1 LRRNKFG
8 RLPFGVA
15 ILFWLLPPDGPSERK
30 FVAKIVAIEPG
41 FYRIPLP
48 TVLTDS
54 THGEM
59 RAFELNTIRIR
70 DADAVEGFGYTFTVG
85 RNGAAVDAVLKR
97 EIVELF
103 VKDEAD
109 DIERLWRK
117 AWWALHYGGRGGPT
131 VLAISAFDMAL
142 WDLKAKRA
150 RLPLWNFLGGFDSK
164 APCYAGGIDLDLPL
178 DQLLRQTDDNL
189 AKGFRAIKMKVGR
202 KRLSEDVERVKAM
215 RDHLGDG
222 FPLMADANMKW
233 SVDEAIRAARAL
245 QPFDLTW
252 LEEPTEPEDPEGHAR
267 IVREGGLP
275 VAAGENLRTLSEFK
289 HYIACGGVT
298 FPEPDVTNCG
308 GVTAF
313 MKIAHLAEA
322 FNLPVTSHG
331 AHDVTVHLLAACPN
345 RSYLEA
351 HGFGLDRYIE
361 EPLRIKDGYAHAPN
375 RPGHGI
381 VFDWKGLDAIR
392 AG

>member
-1 LRRNKFG
+1 MPR
-8 RLPFGVA
+8 
-15 ILFWLLPPDGPSERK
+15 ITS
-30 FVAKIVAIEPG
+30 IVPG

-54 THGEM
+54 MHGEM
-59 RAFELNTIRIR
+59 RAFELNTVRLR
-70 DADAVEGFGYTFTVG
+70 DADGAEGVGYTFTVG
-85 RNGAAVDAVLKR
+85 RNGAAIDTILAR
-97 EIVELF
+97 ELPEIMDGE
-103 VKDEAD
+103 EAD
-109 DIERLWRK
+109 EIERLWHK

-131 VLAISAFDMAL
+131 VLALSAFDMAL

-150 RLPLWNFLGGFDSK
+150 NLPLWKALGGFDAK
-164 APCYAGGIDLDLPL
+164 VPCYAGGIDLDLPL
-178 DQLLRQTDDNL
+178 DKLLRQTDDNL

-202 KRLSEDVERVKAM
+202 ANLFEDVERVKAM
-215 RDHLGDG
+215 REHLGAG

-233 SVDEAIRAARAL
+233 SVDGAIRAARAL

-252 LEEPTEPEDPEGHAR
+252 LEEPTIPDDPAGHAR

-275 VAAGENLRTLSEFK
+275 IAAGENLRTLWEFK
-289 HYIACGGVT
+289 LYVAGGGVT
-298 FPEPDVTNCG
+298 YPEPDVTNCG
-308 GVTAF
+308 GVTPF

-351 HGFGLDRYIE
+351 HGFGLERYIA
-361 EPLRIKDGYAHAPN
+361 EPLKIQDGFALAPD

-381 VFDWKGLDAIR
+381 AFDWKGLEAIK
-392 AG
+392 A

>member
-1 LRRNKFG
+1 MPRI
-8 RLPFGVA
+8 A
-15 ILFWLLPPDGPSERK
+15 S
-30 FVAKIVAIEPG
+30 IEPG

-54 THGEM
+54 MHGEM
-59 RAFELNTIRIR
+59 RDFELNTVRIR
-70 DADAVEGFGYTFTVG
+70 DADGAEGVGYTFTVG
-85 RNGAAVDAVLKR
+85 RNGAAVDAVLSR
-97 EIVELF
+97 EF
-103 VKDEAD
+103 VDIMDGEEAD
-109 DIERLWRK
+109 EIERLWHK

-131 VLAISAFDMAL
+131 VLALSAFDMAL

-150 RLPLWNFLGGFDSK
+150 NLPLWKALGGYDPRV
-164 APCYAGGIDLDLPL
+164 PCYAGGIDLDLPL
-178 DQLLRQTDDNL
+178 DKLLSQTDDNL
-189 AKGFRAIKMKVGR
+189 GKGFRAIKMKVGR
-202 KRLSEDVERVKAM
+202 ANLFEDVERVKAM
-215 RDHLGDG
+215 RQHLGEG

-233 SVDEAIRAARAL
+233 SVDGAIRAARAL

-252 LEEPTEPEDPEGHAR
+252 IEEPTIPDDPGGHAR

-275 VAAGENLRTLSEFK
+275 VAAGENLRTLWEFK
-289 HYIACGGVT
+289 IYVESGAVT
-298 FPEPDVTNCG
+298 YPEPDVTNCG
-308 GVTAF
+308 GVTPF

-351 HGFGLDRYIE
+351 HGFGLERYIA
-361 EPLRIKDGYAHAPN
+361 EPLRIQDGFALAPD

-381 VFDWKGLDAIR
+381 AFDWQGLERIR
-392 AG
+392 S

>member
-1 LRRNKFG
+1 MPR
-8 RLPFGVA
+8 
-15 ILFWLLPPDGPSERK
+15 ISS
-30 FVAKIVAIEPG
+30 IEPG

-54 THGEM
+54 MHGEM
-59 RAFELNTIRIR
+59 RAFELNTVRIR
-70 DADAVEGFGYTFTVG
+70 DADGAEGVGYTFTVG
-85 RNGAAVDAVLKR
+85 RNGAAIDTILVR
-97 EIVELF
+97 ELPEIMDGE
-103 VKDEAD
+103 EAEE
-109 DIERLWRK
+109 IERLWHK

-150 RLPLWNFLGGFDSK
+150 NLPLWKALGGYDPRV
-164 APCYAGGIDLDLPL
+164 PCYAGGIDLELPL
-178 DQLLRQTDDNL
+178 DKLLRQTDDNL
-189 AKGFRAIKMKVGR
+189 GKGFRAIKMKVGR
-202 KRLSEDVERVKAM
+202 ANLFEDVERVKAM
-215 RDHLGDG
+215 REHLGEN

-233 SVDEAIRAARAL
+233 SVDGAIRAARAL

-252 LEEPTEPEDPEGHAR
+252 LEEPTIPDDPAGHAR

-275 VAAGENLRTLSEFK
+275 VAAGENLRTLWEFK
-289 HYIACGGVT
+289 LYIAGGGVT
-298 FPEPDVTNCG
+298 YPEPDVTNCG
-308 GVTAF
+308 GVTPF

-322 FNLPVTSHG
+322 FNMPVTSHG

-351 HGFGLDRYIE
+351 HGFGLDRYIA
-361 EPLRIKDGYAHAPN
+361 EPLRIQDGFALAPN

-381 VFDWKGLDAIR
+381 EFDWRGLEGIKA
-392 AG
+392 

>member
-1 LRRNKFG
+1 MPR
-8 RLPFGVA
+8 
-15 ILFWLLPPDGPSERK
+15 ITS
-30 FVAKIVAIEPG
+30 IEPG

-54 THGEM
+54 MHGEM
-59 RAFELNTIRIR
+59 RAFELNTVRIR
-70 DADAVEGFGYTFTVG
+70 DADGAEGVGYTFTIG
-85 RNGAAVDAVLKR
+85 RNGAAIHAVLAR
-97 EIVELF
+97 EMPEIMDSE
-103 VKDEAD
+103 EAD
-109 DIERLWRK
+109 EIERLWHK

-131 VLAISAFDMAL
+131 VLALSAFDMAL

-150 RLPLWNFLGGFDSK
+150 NLPLWKALGGYDPRV
-164 APCYAGGIDLDLPL
+164 PCYAGGIDLELPL
-178 DQLLRQTDDNL
+178 DKLLRQTDDNL

-202 KRLSEDVERVKAM
+202 ANLFEDVERVQAM
-215 RDHLGDG
+215 REHLGTG

-233 SVDEAIRAARAL
+233 SVDGAIRAARAL
-245 QPFDLTW
+245 QPSDLTW
-252 LEEPTEPEDPEGHAR
+252 LEEPTIPDDPAGHAR

-275 VAAGENLRTLSEFK
+275 IAAGENLRTLWEFK
-289 HYIACGGVT
+289 LYVAGGGVT
-298 FPEPDVTNCG
+298 YPEPDVTNCG
-308 GVTAF
+308 GVTPF

-351 HGFGLDRYIE
+351 HGFGLERYIA
-361 EPLRIKDGYAHAPN
+361 EPLKIQDGFALAPD

-381 VFDWKGLDAIR
+381 AFDWKGLETIKA
-392 AG
+392 